1 MKLGRDQ
8 MNLMSLALVAAIAA
22 GPVRS
27 QTTKPPSAQTVINAA
42 LKTAQAEN
50 KTLFVHFGASWCT
63 WCKQL
68 DAMLVSPEVGKL
80 IADHFVLV
88 NLTVQES
95 DDKKS
100 LENSGAQELMDKNG
114 AGKAGVPYYLF
125 LDQTGMKLADSL
137 AMPKGGN
144 IGYPATPEEIKTFEG
159 LLPKAAPRM
168 TSAQRALI
176 TEYLTKHA
184 PKQ

>member
-1 MKLGRDQ
+1 MKIAS
-8 MNLMSLALVAAIAA
+8 LMLFVLFL
-22 GPVRS
+22 R
-27 QTTKPPSAQTVINAA
+27 QNPSTP
-42 LKTAQAEN
+42 TAQSIIDRALETAKAGN
-50 KTLFVHFGASWCT
+50 KTVFVHFGASWCT

-80 IADHFVLV
+80 IDDHFVLV

-100 LENSGAQELMDKNG
+100 LENPGAQEIMDKNG

-125 LDQTGMKLADSL
+125 LDRAGKKIVDSL

-168 TSAQRALI
+168 TAAQRGQI
-176 TEYLTKHA
+176 SEYLTKHA

>member
-1 MKLGRDQ
+1 
-8 MNLMSLALVAAIAA
+8 MSKTVLLSLILLFQ
-22 GPVRS
+22 G
-27 QTTKPPSAQTVINAA
+27 TETPPAKTIIDRA
-42 LKTAQAEN
+42 LKTARTEK
-50 KTLFVHFGASWCT
+50 KTVFVHFGASWCE

-68 DAMLVSPEVGKL
+68 DAMLSSQEVGK
-80 IADHFVLV
+80 IISDNFVLV

-95 DDKKS
+95 DDKKT
-100 LENSGAQELMDKNG
+100 LENPGAQEIMDKNG

-125 LDQTGMKLADSL
+125 LDKAGKKIVDSL
-137 AMPKGGN
+137 AMPKGAN

-168 TSAQRALI
+168 TAAQRALI
-176 TEYLTKHA
+176 SDYLTKHA

>member
-1 MKLGRDQ
+1 
-8 MNLMSLALVAAIAA
+8 
-22 GPVRS
+22 
-27 QTTKPPSAQTVINAA
+27 
-42 LKTAQAEN
+42 
-50 KTLFVHFGASWCT
+50 
-63 WCKQL
+63 
-68 DAMLVSPEVGKL
+68 MLLSPEVGKL

-95 DDKKS
+95 DDKKD
-100 LENSGAQELMDKNG
+100 LENPGAQEVMEKNG

-125 LDQTGMKLADSL
+125 LAQNGMKIVDSL

-168 TSAQRALI
+168 TGAQRASI
-176 TEYLTKHA
+176 TEYLTNHA

>member
-1 MKLGRDQ
+1 VSTIILLSLL
-8 MNLMSLALVAAIAA
+8 LMFQ
-22 GPVRS
+22 G
-27 QTTKPPSAQTVINAA
+27 TKTPPAQTIIDRA
-42 LKTAQAEN
+42 LKTAKAEN
-50 KTLFVHFGASWCT
+50 KTLFVHFGASWCE

-68 DAMLVSPEVGKL
+68 DAMLSSKEIGKL
-80 IADHFVLV
+80 ISDNFVLV

-95 DDKKS
+95 DDKKA
-100 LENSGAQELMDKNG
+100 LENPGAQEIMERNG

-125 LDQTGMKLADSL
+125 LDKDGKKIADSL

-168 TSAQRALI
+168 TAAQRATI
-176 TEYLTKHA
+176 SDYLRKHA
-184 PKQ
+184 PKQQ

>member
-1 MKLGRDQ
+1 MKSTVFLSLFLLLQGSKTPPAQGIIDQ
-8 MNLMSLALVAAIAA
+8 
-22 GPVRS
+22 
-27 QTTKPPSAQTVINAA
+27 A
-42 LKTAQAEN
+42 LKTAKAQN
-50 KTLFVHFGASWCT
+50 KTVFVHFGASWCV

-68 DAMLVSPEVGKL
+68 DAMLMSPEVGKL
-80 IADHFVLV
+80 ISDHFVLV

-95 DDKKS
+95 DDKKA
-100 LENSGAQELMDKNG
+100 LENPGAQAIMEKNG

-125 LDQTGMKLADSL
+125 LDANGKKLVDSL
-137 AMPKGGN
+137 AMPKGAN

-168 TSAQRALI
+168 TPAQRASV
-176 TEYLTKHA
+176 TDYLTKHA